1 LNLNLIKY
9 QLILYHCIFK
19 CIESSICTFINSDII
34 YFAGNR
40 IEDFFY
46 EKIDKRRP
54 NRLSNLEY
62 VGADMIEAGND
73 FGPGIAYG

>member
-1 LNLNLIKY
+1 MIS
-9 QLILYHCIFK
+9 F
-19 CIESSICTFINSDII
+19 T
-34 YFAGNR
+34 GNR

-62 VGADMIEAGND
+62 VGTDMIEAGND